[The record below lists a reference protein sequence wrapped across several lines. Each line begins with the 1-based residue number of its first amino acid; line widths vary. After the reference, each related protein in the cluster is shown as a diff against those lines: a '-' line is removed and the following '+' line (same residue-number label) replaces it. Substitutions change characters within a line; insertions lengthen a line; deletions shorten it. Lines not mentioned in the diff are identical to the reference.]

1 MKNFFRITF
10 FLFAVCVVSGFLL
23 SFFYTKSIDR
33 IKENER
39 KTKIEAIDK
48 IFGNEKVLEKEVS
61 GKKYWVVGDKGF
73 AFEAKGMG
81 FQDEIIAMIGVTKNF
96 EIKGIVVLKC
106 LDTPGLGAEV
116 AGDKFLNQF
125 KGKSAPFEVVRNIA
139 SGPHK
144 IQAVTGATISSKAFV
159 KMVNSAIKEMKKKIK
174 K

>member
-1 MKNFFRITF
+1 MKNFFKITF

-23 SFFYTKSIDR
+23 SFFYTKSIDK

-39 KTKIEAIDK
+39 KAKVEAISE
-48 IFGNEKVLEKEVS
+48 IFGNENVVEKEVS

-81 FQDEIIAMIGVTKNF
+81 FQDEIIAMIGVTKDF
-96 EIKGIVVLKC
+96 KIKGIVVLKC

-116 AGDKFLNQF
+116 AGENFLSQF
-125 KGKSAPFEVVRNIA
+125 KGKSAPFEVVKNIA

-159 KMVNSAIKEMKKKIK
+159 RIVNSAIEEMKK
-174 K
+174 